1 MFREFGDIAEKFGR
15 GLREIG
21 IQWVLRFILK
31 GVIYYHVLKGVI
43 YYHVLKGVINDHV
56 LKGLNY
62 GHILKGVINDLVLKR
77 VINDHGII
85 TDYCSMGGQG
95 AV

>member
-1 MFREFGDIAEKFGR
+1 M
-15 GLREIG
+15 
-21 IQWVLRFILK
+21 
-31 GVIYYHVLKGVI
+31 I

-85 TDYCSMGGQG
+85 TDYCSMGVRAQFSIYGVMSDRFHSFCISDVLIQ
-95 AV
+95 